1 VNRDET
7 EAPRPQMMTAG
18 RSRSQ
23 WICSAAAIALVVLL
37 LASVA
42 RLYHPPYGFTEMIG
56 FANGGAGEL
65 PALQA
70 IPHYRHPPW
79 GSYDGQFYAQLALE
93 PLLRDPAIDRALD
106 LPPYRA
112 RRILFSWTAW
122 VLGLGRPQWILHA
135 YSLQNVLVW
144 LALAAVMTRWL
155 RPDTPRGLAL
165 WIACLFS
172 HGLLA
177 SVRSALLD
185 GPSMLLIALAIAA
198 SERGRLFTSAAIV
211 GVAGLGRETNLLAAL
226 ALPRSDGRRRWLALG
241 AALAIAAL
249 PLLLWQDY
257 LRSIY
262 RSTSAVGHDQLDR
275 PVLVYVQVLQQ
286 TLGRVL
292 GDDASLLMAFK
303 LGVIVCLTV
312 QTVYLLYRRQYASPW
327 WRVALA
333 YALLMLTVH
342 KVVWDGYPG
351 AVTRVTLPLA
361 FGFNV
366 LLSREPGRR
375 FWPWFILGNL
385 HLLPAA
391 MLLPFHE
398 G

>member
-1 VNRDET
+1 VIATRT
-7 EAPRPQMMTAG
+7 RTAWAC
-18 RSRSQ
+18 Q
-23 WICSAAAIALVVLL
+23 AAAIGLVVLL

-42 RLYHPPYGFTEMIG
+42 RLYHPPFGFTEMIG
-56 FANGGAGEL
+56 FATGDGKL

-70 IPHYRHPPW
+70 IPHYSHPPW

-122 VLGLGRPQWILHA
+122 ALGLGRPEWIVQA
-135 YSLQNVLVW
+135 YALQNVLVW
-144 LALAAVMTRWL
+144 LILAALMTRWL
-155 RPDTPRGLAL
+155 SPTTPRGLAL
-165 WIACLFS
+165 WTACLFS
-172 HGLLA
+172 HGLLT

-185 GPSMLLIALAIAA
+185 GPSMLLIAVAIAA
-198 SERGRLFTSAAIV
+198 SERGRLLTSAAIV
-211 GVAGLGRETNLLAAL
+211 GVAGLGRETNLLAIPG
-226 ALPRSDGRRRWLALG
+226 LPRPRGRHAVMKAG
-241 AALAIAAL
+241 AALLLAVT
-249 PLLLWQDY
+249 PFLLWQDY
-257 LRSIY
+257 LRAIY
-262 RSTSAVGHDQLDR
+262 RSTSAAGRDQIDR
-275 PVLVYVQVLQQ
+275 PVVVYLQM
-286 TLGRVL
+286 LGQSLEKVFA
-292 GDDASLLMAFK
+292 GDPSILDVFK
-303 LGVIVCLTV
+303 LGVIICLAA
-312 QTVYLLYRRQYASPW
+312 QLGYLLSRRHYASPW

-333 YALLMLTVH
+333 YGLLMLVVH

-366 LLSREPGRR
+366 LLAREQGRA
-375 FWPWFILGNL
+375 FWGWFALGNL

>member
-1 VNRDET
+1 
-7 EAPRPQMMTAG
+7 MKAG
-18 RSRSQ
+18 RSPSQ
-23 WICSAAAIALVVLL
+23 WICTAVVGALVVLL

-42 RLYHPPYGFTEMIG
+42 RLYHPQYGFTEMIG
-56 FANGGAGEL
+56 FASPGTGEL
-65 PALQA
+65 PVLQA

-93 PLLRDPAIDRALD
+93 PLLRDPAIDAALD
-106 LPPYRA
+106 LAPYRS

-122 VLGLGRPQWILHA
+122 GLGLGRPHWILQA
-135 YSLQNVLVW
+135 YAVQNVLFW
-144 LALAAVMTRWL
+144 LVLAAVMTRWV

-165 WIACLFS
+165 WTACLFS
-172 HGLLA
+172 HGLLH

-185 GPSMLLIALAIAA
+185 GPSLLLIALAIAA

-211 GVAGLGRETNLLAAL
+211 GVAGLGRETNLLATAGLPRPDGRRPWLRLAAAL
-226 ALPRSDGRRRWLALG
+226 AL
-241 AALAIAAL
+241 AAL

-257 LRSIY
+257 LRAIY

-275 PVLVYVQVLQQ
+275 PVLVYLQVFQQ
-286 TLGRVL
+286 TLGQVL
-292 GDDASLLMAFK
+292 GGRVKLLPAFK

-312 QTVYLLYRRQYASPW
+312 QAAYLLYRREYASPW
-327 WRVALA
+327 WRVALP

-366 LLSREPGRR
+366 LLAREQGRR
-375 FWPWFILGNL
+375 FWMWFVPGNL
-385 HLLPAA
+385 HLLPSA
-391 MLLPFHE
+391 MMLPFH
-398 G
+398 

>member
-1 VNRDET
+1 M
-7 EAPRPQMMTAG
+7 ARPAEVTTAG
-18 RSRSQ
+18 RGRSQ
-23 WICSAAAIALVVLL
+23 WICTAVAVGLVALL

-56 FANGGAGEL
+56 FASPGTGEL
-65 PALQA
+65 PVLQA

-93 PLLRDPAIDRALD
+93 PLLRDPAIDAALD
-106 LPPYRA
+106 LAPYRA

-122 VLGLGRPQWILHA
+122 ALGLGRPAWILQA
-135 YSLQNVLVW
+135 YALQNVLFW
-144 LALAAVMTRWL
+144 LILAVVMTRWL

-165 WIACLFS
+165 WTACLFS
-172 HGLLA
+172 HGLLH

-198 SERGRLFTSAAIV
+198 SEHGRLFTSAAIV
-211 GVAGLGRETNLLAAL
+211 GVAGLGRETNLLATLGVPRPDGRHRWLKLVVAL
-226 ALPRSDGRRRWLALG
+226 AL
-241 AALAIAAL
+241 AAL
-249 PLLLWQDY
+249 PLILWQDY
-257 LRSIY
+257 LRAIY
-262 RSTSAVGHDQLDR
+262 RSTSAVGHDQLDL
-275 PVLVYVQVLQQ
+275 PIIVYWRVLQQ
-286 TLGRVL
+286 TVGQTI
-292 GDDASLLMAFK
+292 GEGGTLLSAFK
-303 LGVIVCLTV
+303 LGVIVSLTV
-312 QTVYLLYRRQYASPW
+312 QTLYLLYRRELASPW
-327 WRVALA
+327 WRVALP

-351 AVTRVTLPLA
+351 AVTRVTLPLV

-366 LLSREPGRR
+366 LLAGEKGRR
-375 FWPWFILGNL
+375 FWPWFVLGNL

>member
-1 VNRDET
+1 
-7 EAPRPQMMTAG
+7 MTAH
-18 RSRSQ
+18 RTPAQR
-23 WICSAAAIALVVLL
+23 ICASAAIGLVVLL

-42 RLYHPPYGFTEMIG
+42 RLYHPRFGFTEMIG
-56 FANGGAGEL
+56 FGDGTGEL

-70 IPHYRHPPW
+70 IPHSRHPPW

-93 PLLRDPAIDRALD
+93 PLLRDPAIDKALD

-122 VLGLGRPQWILHA
+122 ALGVGRPEWILRA
-135 YSLQNVLVW
+135 YALQNVLVW
-144 LALAAVMTRWL
+144 LVLAALMTRWL
-155 RPDTPRGLAL
+155 APTTPRGLAL
-165 WIACLFS
+165 WTACLFS
-172 HGLLA
+172 HGMLT

-198 SERGRLFTSAAIV
+198 SERQRLLVSAAIV
-211 GVAGLGRETNLLAAL
+211 GIAGLGRETNLLAVLGLPRAKGPHAWAKLGL
-226 ALPRSDGRRRWLALG
+226 ALVMAVT
-241 AALAIAAL
+241 

-262 RSTSAVGHDQLDR
+262 RSTSAAGRDQIDR
-275 PVLVYVQVLQQ
+275 PLMVYVDVLSQSLNKVLWGDP
-286 TLGRVL
+286 TLLDV
-292 GDDASLLMAFK
+292 FK
-303 LGVIVCLTV
+303 LGVIVCLAV
-312 QTVYLLYRRQYASPW
+312 QLAYLVYRRYYASPW
-327 WRVALA
+327 WRVALG
-333 YALLMLTVH
+333 YAVLMLLVH

-366 LLSREPGRR
+366 LLAREANRG
-375 FWPWFILGNL
+375 FWGWYVLGNL

-391 MLLPFHE
+391 MLLPFHP

>member
-1 VNRDET
+1 
-7 EAPRPQMMTAG
+7 MMAAG
-18 RSRSQ
+18 HSRSQ
-23 WICSAAAIALVVLL
+23 WVCQAVAVALVVLL

-42 RLYHPPYGFTEMIG
+42 RLYHPPFGFTEMIG
-56 FANGGAGEL
+56 FASDGSGEL
-65 PALQA
+65 PVLQA
-70 IPHYRHPPW
+70 IPHYRHPAW

-112 RRILFSWTAW
+112 RRILFSWSAW
-122 VLGLGRPQWILHA
+122 ALGLGRPQWILQA
-135 YSLQNVLVW
+135 YALQNVLVW
-144 LALAAVMTRWL
+144 LILAAVMTRWL

-165 WIACLFS
+165 WTACLFS
-172 HGLLA
+172 HGLLH

-198 SERGRLFTSAAIV
+198 SERGRLFTSAAIL
-211 GVAGLGRETNLLAAL
+211 GVAGIGRETNLLATLGLPRPDGRRPWLKIGVAL
-226 ALPRSDGRRRWLALG
+226 AL
-241 AALAIAAL
+241 AAL

-262 RSTSAVGHDQLDR
+262 RSTIAAGQGVLDR
-275 PVLVYVQVLQQ
+275 PVVVYVQVFQQ
-286 TLGRVL
+286 TIGQVL
-292 GDDASLLMAFK
+292 GSGASLLTALK
-303 LGVIVCLTV
+303 LGVIVCAAV
-312 QTVYLLYRRQYASPW
+312 QTLYLLYRREYGSPW
-327 WRVALA
+327 WRVAVP
-333 YALLMLTVH
+333 YALLMLTVD
-342 KVVWDGYPG
+342 KVVWAGYPG
-351 AVTRVTLPLA
+351 AVTRVTLPLV

-366 LLSREPGRR
+366 LLAREKSPR

-391 MLLPFHE
+391 MLLPFRE

>member
-1 VNRDET
+1 
-7 EAPRPQMMTAG
+7 MMTTS

-23 WICSAAAIALVVLL
+23 WICTAVAGAFVVLL

-42 RLYHPPYGFTEMIG
+42 RLYHPRFGFTEMIG
-56 FANGGAGEL
+56 FTSPGTGEL
-65 PALQA
+65 PVLQG

-93 PLLRDPAIDRALD
+93 PLLRDPAIDGALD
-106 LPPYRA
+106 LAPYRA

-122 VLGLGRPQWILHA
+122 ALGLGRPQWILQA
-135 YSLQNVLVW
+135 YALQNVLVW
-144 LALAAVMTRWL
+144 LLLAWVMTRWL

-165 WIACLFS
+165 WTACLFS
-172 HGLLA
+172 HGLLH

-211 GVAGLGRETNLLAAL
+211 GVAGLGRETNLFAVLG
-226 ALPRSDGRRRWLALG
+226 LPRPDGRRPWLKLG
-241 AALAIAAL
+241 AALALAAL

-262 RSTSAVGHDQLDR
+262 RSTIAAGQGVLDR
-275 PVLVYVQVLQQ
+275 PVVVYLQVFQQTIGQVL
-286 TLGRVL
+286 GS
-292 GDDASLLMAFK
+292 GASLLTALK
-303 LGVIVCLTV
+303 LGVIVGLTV
-312 QTVYLLYRRQYASPW
+312 QTLYLLYRREYGSAW
-327 WRVALA
+327 WRLA
-333 YALLMLTVH
+333 VPYALLMLTVH

-351 AVTRVTLPLA
+351 AVTRVTLPLV

-366 LLSREPGRR
+366 LLAREKGPR

-391 MLLPFHE
+391 MLLPFRQ

>member
-1 VNRDET
+1 
-7 EAPRPQMMTAG
+7 MKAG
-18 RSRSQ
+18 RSPSQ
-23 WICSAAAIALVVLL
+23 WICTAVVGALVVLL

-42 RLYHPPYGFTEMIG
+42 RLYHPQYGFTEMIG
-56 FANGGAGEL
+56 FASPGTGEL
-65 PALQA
+65 PVLQA

-93 PLLRDPAIDRALD
+93 PLLRDPAIDAALD
-106 LPPYRA
+106 LAPYRA

-122 VLGLGRPQWILHA
+122 GLGLGRPHWILQA
-135 YSLQNVLVW
+135 YALQNVLFW
-144 LALAAVMTRWL
+144 LVLAAVMTRWV

-165 WIACLFS
+165 WTACLFS
-172 HGLLA
+172 HGLLH

-185 GPSMLLIALAIAA
+185 GPSLLLIALAIAA

-211 GVAGLGRETNLLAAL
+211 GVAGLGRETNLLATAGLPRPDGRRPWLRLAAAL
-226 ALPRSDGRRRWLALG
+226 AL
-241 AALAIAAL
+241 AAL

-257 LRSIY
+257 LRAIY

-275 PVLVYVQVLQQ
+275 PVLVYLQVFQQ
-286 TLGRVL
+286 TLGQVL
-292 GDDASLLMAFK
+292 GGRVKLLPAFK

-312 QTVYLLYRRQYASPW
+312 QAAYLLYRREYASPW
-327 WRVALA
+327 WRVALP

-366 LLSREPGRR
+366 LLAREQGRR
-375 FWPWFILGNL
+375 FWMWFVPGNL
-385 HLLPAA
+385 HLLPSA
-391 MLLPFHE
+391 MMLPFH
-398 G
+398 

>member
-1 VNRDET
+1 
-7 EAPRPQMMTAG
+7 MMTAG

-23 WICSAAAIALVVLL
+23 WVCLAVAVGLVLL
-37 LASVA
+37 LLSSVA
-42 RLYHPPYGFTEMIG
+42 RLYHPPFGFTEMIG
-56 FANGGAGEL
+56 FASGGVGEL
-65 PALQA
+65 PVLQS

-112 RRILFSWTAW
+112 RRILFSWSAW
-122 VLGLGRPQWILHA
+122 ALGLGRPHWILQA
-135 YSLQNVLVW
+135 YALQNVLAW
-144 LALAAVMTRWL
+144 LLLAALMTRWL

-165 WIACLFS
+165 WTACLFS
-172 HGLLA
+172 HGLLH

-185 GPSMLLIALAIAA
+185 GPSMLLIALAIVAA
-198 SERGRLFTSAAIV
+198 ERGRLFTSAAII
-211 GVAGLGRETNLLAAL
+211 GVAGLGRETNLFAATGLPWPGRRWPWLKLGLAL
-226 ALPRSDGRRRWLALG
+226 AL
-241 AALAIAAL
+241 AAI
-249 PLLLWQDY
+249 PLFLWQDY

-262 RSTSAVGHDQLDR
+262 RSTAAAGQGVLDR
-275 PVLVYVQVLQQ
+275 PVVVYLQVLQQ
-286 TLGRVL
+286 TAAQLFGN
-292 GDDASLLMAFK
+292 DANLLTALK
-303 LGVIVCLTV
+303 LGVIVCLAV
-312 QTVYLLYRRQYASPW
+312 QTFYLLYRREYASPW
-327 WRVALA
+327 WRVAVP

-351 AVTRVTLPLA
+351 AVTRVTLPLV

-366 LLSREPGRR
+366 LLAREKGSR

-391 MLLPFHE
+391 MLLPFRE

>member
-1 VNRDET
+1 VT
-7 EAPRPQMMTAG
+7 APHSHG
-18 RSRSQ
+18 R
-23 WICSAAAIALVVLL
+23 WIWATLAAALVVLL

-42 RLYHPPYGFTEMIG
+42 RLYHPVYGFTEMIG
-56 FANGGAGEL
+56 FAAPGTGEL

-122 VLGLGRPQWILHA
+122 ALGAGRPAWILQA
-135 YSLQNVLVW
+135 YALQNVLFW
-144 LALAAVMTRWL
+144 LLLAALMTRWL
-155 RPDTPRGLAL
+155 RPDSARGLAL
-165 WIACLFS
+165 WTACLFS
-172 HGLLA
+172 HGMLH

-198 SERGRLFTSAAIV
+198 SERQRLFTAAALV
-211 GVAGLGRETNLLAAL
+211 GVSGLGRETNLLATFGLPWPGGRFRFLTL
-226 ALPRSDGRRRWLALG
+226 A
-241 AALAIAAL
+241 AALAVAAL

-257 LRSIY
+257 LRSLY
-262 RSTSAVGHDQLDR
+262 RSTSFVGQGQLDQ
-275 PVLVYVQVLQQ
+275 PVLIYLQVLHQ
-286 TLGRVL
+286 TAAHVL
-292 GDDASLLMAFK
+292 RSIRAGSDGGWVLAAAK
-303 LGVIVCLTV
+303 LGVIVGLTV
-312 QTVYLLYRRQYASPW
+312 QTAYLAYRRDYASPW
-327 WRVALA
+327 WRVALP
-333 YALLMLTVH
+333 YAVLMLMVH

-351 AVTRVTLPLA
+351 AVTRVTIPLA

-366 LLSREPGRR
+366 LLSREHGPR
-375 FWPWFILGNL
+375 FWLWYVFGNL
-385 HLLPAA
+385 QLIPAA
-391 MLLPFHE
+391 LILPFRA

>member
-1 VNRDET
+1 
-7 EAPRPQMMTAG
+7 MTTTG
-18 RSRSQ
+18 RSPSQ
-23 WICSAAAIALVVLL
+23 WICPAVAIALAVFL

-42 RLYHPPYGFTEMIG
+42 RLYHPPYGFTEMIR
-56 FANGGAGEL
+56 FASPGTGEL
-65 PALQA
+65 PVLQA

-79 GSYDGQFYAQLALE
+79 GSYDGQFYAQLALD

-122 VLGLGRPQWILHA
+122 ALGLGRPQWVLQA
-135 YSLQNVLVW
+135 YALQNVLVW
-144 LALAAVMTRWL
+144 LVLAVVMTRWL

-165 WIACLFS
+165 WTACLFS
-172 HGLLA
+172 HGLLT

-211 GVAGLGRETNLLAAL
+211 GVAGLGRETNMLATLGLPRPQSRWPWLKLSAAL
-226 ALPRSDGRRRWLALG
+226 ALAV
-241 AALAIAAL
+241 L

-257 LRSIY
+257 VRAIY
-262 RSTSAVGHDQLDR
+262 RSTSAVGQDQLDR
-275 PVLVYVQVLQQ
+275 PILVYVQVFRQ
-286 TLGRVL
+286 TFAQVVGNNASVL
-292 GDDASLLMAFK
+292 AAMK
-303 LGVIVCLTV
+303 LGVIICLAV
-312 QTVYLLYRRQYASPW
+312 QTVYLMYRRHYASPW
-327 WRVALA
+327 WRVALP
-333 YALLMLTVH
+333 YAVLMLTVH

-351 AVTRVTLPLA
+351 AVTRVTLPLV

-366 LLSREPGRR
+366 LLAREQGHR
-375 FWPWFILGNL
+375 FWAWFVLGNL
-385 HLLPAA
+385 HVFPAA